1 MRKTVLIALAGI
13 LTASAAQAFSLS
25 SPTFVEG
32 KTLPPDHVFN
42 SFGCSGGNHSPAI
55 AWRDPPAG
63 TKSFAVTLYDP
74 DAPTGSGWWHWLVV
88 NIPASANGLAADIG
102 GAGSLPAGAL
112 QTRTDY
118 GKPGFGGACPPA
130 GNKPHHYILTVQA
143 LDVDKLPLEA
153 DASGALAGF
162 YINAHSLGKASITAT
177 YGR

>member
-1 MRKTVLIALAGI
+1 
-13 LTASAAQAFSLS
+13 
-25 SPTFVEG
+25 
-32 KTLPPDHVFN
+32 
-42 SFGCSGGNHSPAI
+42 
-55 AWRDPPAG
+55 
-63 TKSFAVTLYDP
+63 VTLYDP
-74 DAPTGSGWWHWLVV
+74 DAPTGSGWWHWVVV
-88 NIPASANGLAADIG
+88 NIPESVSGLAADIG

-118 GKPGFGGACPPA
+118 GKPGFGGACPPV

-153 DASGALAGF
+153 EASGALAGF